1 MSCSYYSFR
10 QGDYYCNKKRDYVNS
25 DVYYKY
31 CRNWDYGDCPIYKGD
46 TSSSTCYLTSA
57 CVYAKGL
64 ADDCYEL
71 ETLRKY
77 RDTWLKSQT
86 EGESLIK
93 MYYEVAPKIV
103 SVINDREDRKMI
115 YEMIYD
121 KMVKPCVNLIEQQ
134 KYMETLDLYREMT
147 LKLSKEYC

>member
-93 MYYEVAPKIV
+93 KYYEVAPKIV
-103 SVINDREDRKMI
+103 SVINDREDRKLI

-121 KMVKPCVNLIEQQ
+121 EMVKPCVNLIEQQ